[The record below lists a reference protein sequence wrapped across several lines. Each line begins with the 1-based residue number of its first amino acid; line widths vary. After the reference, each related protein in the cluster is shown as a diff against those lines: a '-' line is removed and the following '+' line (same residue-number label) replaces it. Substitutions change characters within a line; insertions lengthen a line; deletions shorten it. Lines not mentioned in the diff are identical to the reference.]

1 MGTSRIVAYSLLVLA
16 YVLGLVSLI
25 WCGVFLWA
33 GPRQIVDLGL
43 GTPMTL
49 AFDGLLCL
57 AFFLQHSGMVRRSFR
72 LRLAAVLP
80 THYHRAVYAI
90 ASGIVLLLLVV
101 LWQPSR
107 LAVFSLEGPLR
118 WLARGVSLA
127 AIGGFAWAIG
137 SLGQLDSFG
146 RGPIL
151 AHLRGIPA
159 RAMPLTIRG
168 PYRWVRHPFYASGL
182 LFMWTHPDLTA
193 DRLLFDV
200 LVTIWVIVGTLLE
213 ERDLAAEFGEAY
225 SRYQRSVPMLVPWRL
240 RRSV

>member
-1 MGTSRIVAYSLLVLA
+1 MGNSRIVAYSLLVLA
-16 YVLGLVSLI
+16 CALGLVSLML
-25 WCGVFLWA
+25 CGVFLWA
-33 GPRQIVDLGL
+33 GPRHIADLSL
-43 GTPMTL
+43 GTPMAL
-49 AFDGLLCL
+49 VFDGLLCL

-80 THYHRAVYAI
+80 THYYPAVYAI
-90 ASGIVLLLLVV
+90 ASGIVLLLLLV

-107 LAVFSLEGPLR
+107 LGVFSLEGPPR

-127 AIGGFAWAIG
+127 AITGFAWAIG
-137 SLGQLDSFG
+137 SLGQFDPFG

-151 AHLRGIPA
+151 AHLRGVPTP
-159 RAMPLTIRG
+159 AMPLTIRG

-200 LVTIWVIVGTLLE
+200 LVTIWVVVGTLLE

-225 SRYQRSVPMLVPWRL
+225 VKYQRSVPMLVPWRL
-240 RRSV
+240 RPRV